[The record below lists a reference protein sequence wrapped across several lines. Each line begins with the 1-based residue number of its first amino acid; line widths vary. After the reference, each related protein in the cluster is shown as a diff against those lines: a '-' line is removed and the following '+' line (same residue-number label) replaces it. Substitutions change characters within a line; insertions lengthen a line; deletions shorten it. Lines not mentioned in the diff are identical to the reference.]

1 MIYLLFL
8 FFCLS
13 AFFSGLETGFLTLDK
28 VALKLDAEKSKISKK
43 VYSLCLNIEKV
54 ISSVLIG
61 NNLSNI
67 ALASLFTYYCSQN
80 LRLPYSSEILSLFL
94 SGFMVI
100 FAESLPKILYKE
112 YSEELVKKS
121 LPFFLFFY
129 KLFYPFSLFISKL
142 IKKLEGDEKILE
154 EKILPYQLASILD
167 DEDEETKEDLIQE
180 GLEFSVVEARKIMT
194 PRTDIVAINQE
205 EQLHEAINLA
215 KESGYT
221 RFPVYLETIDKIV
234 GVLTLYDLLKVDKK
248 SIQDIMRKP
257 HFAPDNIEID
267 KLLRNMQSNKSV
279 FCVLVDSYGG
289 TSGIVTIEDILEEL
303 VGEIEDEYDLDNEI
317 LVKQLNS
324 DSFLI
329 NGKAE
334 IDYLNEEYKLDLPE
348 NQDYNTIAGLI
359 LFTMESIPKIGD
371 NLRIGDCQLTVEKS
385 DKKAIKLVKLVKK

>member
-1 MIYLLFL
+1 MIYLLLL

-28 VALKLDAEKSKISKK
+28 IALKLEADKSKISKK
-43 VYSLCLNIEKV
+43 IYSLCSNIEKV
-54 ISSVLIG
+54 ISSILIG
-61 NNLSNI
+61 NNLANI
-67 ALASLFTYYCSQN
+67 ALASLFTYYCTKSFKT
-80 LRLPYSSEILSLFL
+80 PYSSEILSLFL

-112 YSEELVKKS
+112 YPDELVKKS
-121 LPFFLFFY
+121 LPIFLVFY
-129 KLFYPFSLFISKL
+129 KLFYPFSLVISGI
-142 IKKLEGDEKILE
+142 IKKLEGDEKISE

-167 DEDEETKEDLIQE
+167 DEDEERKEDLIQE

-194 PRTDIVAINQE
+194 PRTDIVAINE
-205 EQLHEAINLA
+205 DEQLQEAINLA

-221 RFPVYLETIDKIV
+221 RFPVYTESIDKIV
-234 GVLTLYDLLKVDKK
+234 GILTLYDLLQVDKK
-248 SIQDIMRKP
+248 NIKDIMRKP

-303 VGEIEDEYDLDNEI
+303 VGEIEDEYDLGSEV
-317 LVKQLNS
+317 LVKQLNENT
-324 DSFLI
+324 FMI
-329 NGKAE
+329 NGKTE

-348 NQDYNTIAGLI
+348 SQDYNTIAGLM
-359 LFTMESIPKIGD
+359 LFTMESIPKTGD
-371 NLRIGDCQLTVEKS
+371 NLRIGNCQLTVEKS
-385 DKKAIKLVKLVKK
+385 DNKTLKRIKLVRK